1 MRHNLKHER
10 NDRGM
15 TQKELAKKLNIS
27 ERQYQRIE
35 SGVADGSFKMWDAME
50 DLFGV
55 NQRILRMN
63 SIAPKDN
70 PQ

>member
-1 MRHNLKHER
+1 MRHNLKTAR
-10 NDRGM
+10 NDKGM

-35 SGVADGSFKMWDAME
+35 SGVANGTFEMWDTLE
-50 DLFGV
+50 DIFKI
-55 NQRILRMN
+55 NQRTLRLN
-63 SIAPKDN
+63 FTFPKDN

>member
-1 MRHNLKHER
+1 MRHNLKLER

-15 TQKELAKKLNIS
+15 TQKELAQKLNIS

-35 SGVADGSFKMWDAME
+35 SGVANGSFETWDAIE

>member
-1 MRHNLKHER
+1 MRHNLKLAR

-35 SGVADGSFKMWDAME
+35 SGVANGSFETWDAIE

-70 PQ
+70 LQ